1 LLTQESIGIR
11 LVSRGEPTQQRI
23 KSRWQ
28 GFKTEAS
35 QGSLVNAVST
45 VQPPIDRWPTPT
57 SRSARYGAAAAFCAM
72 LASIAVMAPVAAA
85 DDASSP

>member
-1 LLTQESIGIR
+1 VIEQGIKSVELRVKSIEQG
-11 LVSRGEPTQQRI
+11 I

-28 GFKTEAS
+28 GFRTKAS
-35 QGSLVNAVST
+35 RGSLVNAVST

-72 LASIAVMAPVAAA
+72 LASIAVMAVASA